1 MNTMTLKIASR
12 IQNFEETSVNE
23 WVKPDMCALRKGKQ
37 RCLVLNGY

>member
-23 WVKPDMCALRKGKQ
+23 SVKPMCALRKGKQ
-37 RCLVLNGY
+37 RF

>member
-23 WVKPDMCALRKGKQ
+23 SVKPDVCFEERKQ
-37 RCLVLNGY
+37 RFLVLNGY